1 MQDLLQKILLMVQ
14 VEISQEIQSN
24 LSMLDTLLLL
34 EVLKKVLRKAEWELQ
49 LWDQELEEAH
59 IEEKLVKWVHLEIP
73 YRSEV
78 QRFSVKRF
86 EE

>member
-59 IEEKLVKWVHLEIP
+59 IEEKLVK
-73 YRSEV
+73 
-78 QRFSVKRF
+78 
-86 EE
+86 